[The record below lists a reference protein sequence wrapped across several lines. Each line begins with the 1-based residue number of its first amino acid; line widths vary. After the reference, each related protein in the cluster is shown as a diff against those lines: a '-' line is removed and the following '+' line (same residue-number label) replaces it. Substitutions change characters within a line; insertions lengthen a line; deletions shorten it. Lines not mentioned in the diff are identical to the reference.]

1 MKLSPLDENQWLL
14 TISTDTYI
22 KNLYIYTE
30 TGIQLD
36 KNFIDLLPR
45 EVYTIKIN
53 ASTPLQ
59 LQDLKVL
66 ALNDLIKG

>member
-36 KNFIDLLPR
+36 KNFIDLLPH
-45 EVYTIKIN
+45 EVYTITIN
-53 ASTPLQ
+53 STAPLL